1 MTKFVIVSN
10 IPSGGICG
18 NAAVEEGGRKEEGTR
33 RKERRG
39 RNEEG
44 RNSEKIQRP
53 SLSLEM

>member
-1 MTKFVIVSN
+1 MWSSQLR
-10 IPSGGICG
+10 PG
-18 NAAVEEGGRKEEGTR
+18 NAAVEEGGRKEGTR